1 MHTALDTSGVGNL
14 AQAEKVLEHTDL
26 VLCDLKF
33 LSKADYL
40 KNCRADFDQIERF
53 LQLTAMKNVPLWIR
67 HVVVPGLT
75 DSLDHLRRVKEKAES
90 YPNFEKLEFLPF
102 HKLCK
107 KSTTVWAWNSPKN
120 TPAMNRKVEGN
131 DGKIIKTKKRHA

>member
-1 MHTALDTSGVGNL
+1 M
-14 AQAEKVLEHTDL
+14 LEHTDL
-26 VLCDLKF
+26 VLCDLNF
-33 LSKADYL
+33 LSQADYL

-75 DSLDHLRRVKEKAES
+75 DSLDHMRRVKEKAES

-102 HKLCK
+102 HKLCIEK
-107 KSTTVWAWNSPKN
+107 YDRLCREFPLKN
-120 TPAMNRKVEGN
+120 IPARNPEKLKEMTEKL
-131 DGKIIKTKKRHA
+131 